1 MGWEYVQRASH
12 DRQVRGPSRA
22 LLKGPF
28 ETSSGKCYRIFR
40 TTSRSRR
47 GRRMSRCRNEGAG
60 EEKEKEEKEKEEKE
74 KERIVG
80 DTG

>member
-40 TTSRSRR
+40 TTSRSRIVQEKTR
-47 GRRMSRCRNEGAG
+47 LSESVYVRVNNEA
-60 EEKEKEEKEKEEKE
+60 K
-74 KERIVG
+74 IT
-80 DTG
+80 DQF